1 MKIEG
6 LYELLYNHLQE
17 RPDENIRELLQKKK
31 EYQDAAKLETEY
43 EDAFNNL
50 DLTNH
55 EHNIIET
62 WTDAIHVKYAI
73 YAEEMFEIGMKC
85 CFALLLSLYEKD
97 LTKEESI

>member
-17 RPDENIRELLQKKK
+17 RPDENIREMLKSKK
-31 EYQDAAKLETEY
+31 EYQNATKLETEY

-50 DLTNH
+50 DLSDH

-62 WTDAIHVKYAI
+62 WTDTIHNKYAI
-73 YAEEMFEIGMKC
+73 YSELMFEIGMKS
-85 CFALLLSLYEKD
+85 CFSLLLSLHDND
-97 LTKEESI
+97 L